1 MKWEPSSLITID
13 VGGTTHTLTW
23 GEFTA
28 SVAEAQTA
36 TTHGASLDLF
46 WLLFGGV
53 LVFLM
58 MLGLAL
64 LEIGCVH
71 KKNTKHIII
80 RILGDC
86 CITGLTFYAVGY
98 SFAFMDGNGF
108 IGTTGFFMQGA
119 EFTGASATQAFRGH
133 HYADWFF
140 QWAIASVAVNICH
153 GAVAERISLPAYA
166 VYSFCA
172 SLFIYPVCAHW
183 AWAETGWASMLN
195 EGNLLFDIGVM
206 DFAGTGCLHMFAGT
220 SALVGCLLLG
230 PRLGKFTAEGH
241 GHLPSQSV
249 LLQFMGTMI
258 LWFGW
263 YGFNCVSTLS
273 LEGTKGDVM
282 AKVAVNLTLSACTAG
297 LVTSILYKVL
307 VAGHF
312 DISQAN
318 NGILA
323 GCVAVTGSCPV
334 IEPEAA
340 IVLGVLGALVYL
352 SIAHLLERAG
362 IDDVVDAIP
371 VHLGCGFLGTLA
383 PGMFASPSGVKTF
396 YGSNRTNCG
405 FFYTCEGGGG
415 KQFGAQIVY
424 ALAVFAFVGVC
435 VSLVFGS
442 MKAIG
447 CLRVSAEAERMGM
460 DAFEHGGSAYDDG
473 DDAPRATDS
482 YRDVQ
487 SPQDDNK
494 HAA

>member
-1 MKWEPSSLITID
+1 MQWEPSSLITID
-13 VGGTTHTLTW
+13 VGGTSRTLTW

-28 SVAEAQTA
+28 SVAEAQTSSYS
-36 TTHGASLDLF
+36 ASLDLF

-71 KKNTKHIII
+71 KKNTKHIMI
-80 RILGDC
+80 RILCDC
-86 CITGLTFYAVGY
+86 CLTGLTFYATGY
-98 SFAFMDGNGF
+98 SFAFTHGNGF
-108 IGTTGFFMQGA
+108 IGSSGFFMQGA
-119 EFTGASATQAFRGH
+119 DFTGATATQAFRGH

-153 GAVAERISLPAYA
+153 GAVAERISLSAYA

-263 YGFNCVSTLS
+263 YGFNC
-273 LEGTKGDVM
+273 
-282 AKVAVNLTLSACTAG
+282 
-297 LVTSILYKVL
+297 
-307 VAGHF
+307 
-312 DISQAN
+312 
-318 NGILA
+318 
-323 GCVAVTGSCPV
+323 
-334 IEPEAA
+334 
-340 IVLGVLGALVYL
+340 
-352 SIAHLLERAG
+352 
-362 IDDVVDAIP
+362 
-371 VHLGCGFLGTLA
+371 
-383 PGMFASPSGVKTF
+383 
-396 YGSNRTNCG
+396 
-405 FFYTCEGGGG
+405 
-415 KQFGAQIVY
+415 IVY

-435 VSLVFGS
+435 VSIIFGS
-442 MKAIG
+442 MKALG
-447 CLRVSAEAERMGM
+447 YLRVSAEAERMGM
-460 DAFEHGGSAYDDG
+460 DAFEHGGSAYDNG
-473 DDAPRATDS
+473 EDDEHTNKES
-482 YRDVQ
+482 YNNSLQSPAARRDVV
-487 SPQDDNK
+487 
-494 HAA
+494 